1 MLQLYEGEKPKNIVN
16 GNIDTEEKWK
26 RLNEIK
32 DTYIQ
37 TLFGNKIIGPYISK
51 ELIKFMYKDIF
62 NSEHK
67 ITVIVGHDSNIAALF
82 SALNIKK
89 YTLEKQYEM
98 FPVGGKI
105 FFQIWK
111 DRESKKKKV
120 KIEYIYQSTEQL
132 RNLEQLSLKNS
143 PMRTVLEME
152 GCPVDKNDFC
162 SYEKFEKILK
172 NAGKQK
178 Y

>member
-1 MLQLYEGEKPKNIVN
+1 MQLYEGEKPKNIVN

-98 FPVGGKI
+98 FPVGGFSNMERQGI
-105 FFQIWK
+105 
-111 DRESKKKKV
+111 EKKEGKNRVYISINRTAEKSGTVKFKKFSD
-120 KIEYIYQSTEQL
+120 E
-132 RNLEQLSLKNS
+132 NS
-143 PMRTVLEME
+143 IGNGRMS
-152 GCPVDKNDFC
+152 C
-162 SYEKFEKILK
+162 
-172 NAGKQK
+172 
-178 Y
+178 